1 MKQSK
6 KQKKQST
13 QSGTPAT
20 SSIAITRR
28 IDELNILIPHCR
40 NEIKVARQDVQK
52 SAALTEPDPCA
63 DIRLEHLGDLLAELV
78 LELQLLQAN
87 LKSMDSGMRLMA
99 CEMANMPGDTDG
111 MPDDPPTPEA
121 P

>member
-1 MKQSK
+1 MTQSK
-6 KQKKQST
+6 KQRRQLRKSKQHGRDYSR
-13 QSGTPAT
+13 
-20 SSIAITRR
+20 ITRR
-28 IDELNILIPHCR
+28 IDELDILIPHCR
-40 NEIKVARQDVQK
+40 NEIAVAQQDVQK